1 MSKII
6 YFIGGAPRSGKTT
19 TMKKLNERHPILSAS
34 TDAIR
39 NVSKGMI
46 RPEDNPKLFKVN
58 AGNYASEE
66 YQRLLKEDPEQA
78 LRMEEAQSEEV
89 WKSVLDFIGY
99 YQRDGKEAAVEGV
112 AILPKELA
120 KVDFAYKVVYVVAK
134 NQTEAIIKHA
144 LEDENDWLN
153 KYDENAM
160 RAFCDFNILW
170 NDYYRNEAI
179 KYGFPIVEIEPKN
192 FESGINKAVDILL
205 S

>member
-1 MSKII
+1 MSNLI

-19 TMKKLNERHPILSAS
+19 TMHKLNERYPILSAS

-46 RPEDNPKLFKVN
+46 KPEDNPKLFKLN

-78 LRMEEAQSEEV
+78 LKIEEAQSEEV

-99 YQRDGKEAAVEGV
+99 YQRDGKDAAVEGV

-144 LEDENDWLN
+144 LEDENDWLH
-153 KYDENAM
+153 KYDEQAI

-179 KYGFPIVEIEPKN
+179 KYGFPIVEIGPKN
-192 FESGINKAVDILL
+192 FESGIDEAVDILL

>member
-1 MSKII
+1 MNNII

-19 TMKKLNERHPILSAS
+19 IMQKLNVRHPILSAS

-46 RPEDNPKLFKVN
+46 QPEDNPELFKVN
-58 AGNYASEE
+58 AGNYASVE
-66 YQRLLKEDPEQA
+66 YQKLLIENPQEA
-78 LRMEEAQSEEV
+78 LRQEEAQSEEV

-120 KVDFAYKVVYVVAK
+120 KVDFDYKVVYVIAK
-134 NQTEAIIKHA
+134 NQTEAIIEHA
-144 LEDENDWLN
+144 LKDVNDWLH
-153 KYDENAM
+153 KYDERAV
-160 RAFCDFNILW
+160 RAFCDFNVYW
-170 NDYYRNEAI
+170 NKYYKEEAL
-179 KYGFPIVEIEPKN
+179 KYGFPIVEIDAEN
-192 FESGINKAVDILL
+192 FDSGINNAVDILL